1 MKCLTILLLVC
12 LLTTVPAAAQD
23 GTPPPF
29 DLVPITADNANQV
42 QHLTMLGG
50 GTVGVFCA
58 KA

>member
-1 MKCLTILLLVC
+1 MKRFTILLVVC

-29 DLVPITADNANQV
+29 DLVPISPDNANQV

-50 GTVGVFCA
+50 TMGVFCA
-58 KA
+58 RA